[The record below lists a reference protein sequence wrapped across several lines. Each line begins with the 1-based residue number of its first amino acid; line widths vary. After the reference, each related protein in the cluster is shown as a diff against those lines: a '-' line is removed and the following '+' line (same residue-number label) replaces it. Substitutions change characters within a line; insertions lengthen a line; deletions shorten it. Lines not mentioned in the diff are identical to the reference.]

1 MAEEKFHIKSESPAV
16 DDLMFW
22 SLAGHE
28 ALSRASFYELT
39 VVSKNRAISAT
50 DILGRAFDVVID
62 FSDADGGTHQR
73 HCHGHAVRFVRAQE
87 LGRYFEYRITLR
99 SWFWLLTKRKNSRI
113 FQVKPTLEVFD
124 ATLDDSPIKRVKK
137 TNVDQVIGKHDALR
151 YCVQFEE
158 SDYNFLSRL
167 MEQEGIHYW
176 FDAHDAPGTMY
187 LADASDIAHAALP
200 VTDTLAHVAEQ
211 RSEARFNEI
220 SRWVSATRLDTGKY
234 ASTDSN
240 FKTINTLLGVT
251 ADGSDDC
258 ELADFE
264 SFEFP
269 GGYFH
274 KETSEVVGAVRRD
287 ELIGRRERHWAL
299 TSWPDVAAGR
309 SFKFEGDPDGTR
321 DGEYTVAA
329 CTFFVSHP
337 GYEGLDQAPQ
347 PQPVADLLRAVLA
360 DDPPNM
366 ENLGVIQDLFESAP
380 QLRGDGRDASVFVAT
395 VMPQAMPYRPPRL
408 TPTVRMPGLQS
419 AIVVGP
425 KGQENE
431 PYVDEFGRVKVHFHW
446 DRYDESDEKSTCW
459 VRVSQPWAGKNWGG
473 YFMPRIGQEVLV
485 DFLEGNPNRPVI
497 VGRVYNDD
505 QPIPYQSP
513 TQSGFKTRSTPKGG
527 SGNYNEIMFED
538 KKGAEN
544 INIHAERNMSRSVEA
559 DDSTTVGHDQS
570 VTVENDRTVHTIG
583 NEKREVDKDQRNIV
597 HQHQHTNVT
606 WCQYNNIGQHQQNI
620 IGDKG
625 QFNQIAGKVD
635 MIIGQTLNTNVTGAM
650 TQHSAS
656 LALTSGPV
664 TMGVGSLAITSSG
677 NISVASASDRK
688 DTTGGSHLIAAT
700 SGVKIVSAGDVD
712 LMSYANINQTSTGSN
727 TTVLGSNSSGYL
739 GMSNEANMGL
749 ATSTFLGLQ
758 MGNFMGASIDNA
770 LAISMEN
777 CAGLRMGN
785 VGALDLS
792 LSAFDVDSTGIK
804 VVNPG
809 AGGGAGA
816 GAMIAVSAL
825 AGLGA
830 AAMGVVGVAATLQ
843 QYADAAKALRDTAA
857 ELNDMPVLQA
867 KLNEMASAADR
878 RLRQGRAGVGAA
890 VGAVVGG
897 VLAGPGGVAMGA
909 GLGGAAGDAILP
921 ATVATPPGPPA
932 PHEAPR
938 AAPTQPTPPTAPGE
952 PGPSKGGTGGGS
964 GGG

>member
-28 ALSRASFYELT
+28 SLSRASFYELT

-50 DILGRAFDVVID
+50 EILGRAFDVVID
-62 FSDADGGTHQR
+62 FADADGGTHQR
-73 HCHGHAVRFVRAQE
+73 HCHGHAVRFVRVHE
-87 LGRYFEYRITLR
+87 LGRHFEYRITLR

-158 SDYNFLSRL
+158 TDYNFLSRL

-176 FDAHDAPGTMY
+176 FDAHDAPGTMH

-200 VTDTLAHVAEQ
+200 VSDTLAHVTEQ

-240 FKTINTLLGVT
+240 FKTINTLLSVT
-251 ADGSDDC
+251 ADGSGDC
-258 ELADFE
+258 ELADLE

-274 KETSEVVGAVRRD
+274 KETSDVVGAVRRD
-287 ELIGRRERHWAL
+287 ELVGRRERHWAL
-299 TSWPDVAAGR
+299 TAWPDVAAGR

-321 DGEYTVAA
+321 DGEYTIAA

-337 GYEGLDQAPQ
+337 GYEGLDQSPQ
-347 PQPVADLLRAVLA
+347 LQPVADMLRAVLA
-360 DDPPNM
+360 DDPPNL
-366 ENLGVIQDLFESAP
+366 ENLGIIQDLFESAP
-380 QLRGDGRDASVFVAT
+380 QLRGNGRDASVFVAT

-408 TPTVRMPGLQS
+408 TPTIRMPGLQS

-446 DRYDESDEKSTCW
+446 DRYDERNEKSTCW

-505 QPIPYQSP
+505 QPIPYDSP

-527 SGNYNEIMFED
+527 AGNYNEIMFED

-544 INIHAERNMSRSVEA
+544 INIHAERNMSRSVEV
-559 DDSTTVGHDQS
+559 DDSISIGRDQS
-570 VTVENDRTVHTIG
+570 STVDRDRTALVKRNEKNTVAEVQTNVVGISQSNTIG
-583 NEKREVDKDQRNIV
+583 SGGQKTQVAGFQENIFHAGQKTSV
-597 HQHQHTNVT
+597 VGMQNLIVT
-606 WCQYNNIGQHQQNI
+606 ANQDNAIGGFQKTAVGANMDVGVVGFQTTSV
-620 IGDKG
+620 G
-625 QFNQIAGKVD
+625 AD
-635 MIIGQTLNTNVTGAM
+635 MAYLVTGN
-650 TQHSAS
+650 TKIKSGGERNDV
-656 LALTSGPV
+656 TSGKHAIMA
-664 TMGVGSLAITSSG
+664 TQIKMLANASIDMMAVGDI
-677 NISVASASDRK
+677 N
-688 DTTGGSHLIAAT
+688 AT
-700 SGVKIVSAGDVD
+700 SV
-712 LMSYANINQTSTGSN
+712 GSN
-727 TTVLGSNSSGYL
+727 TTVLGSNSSGYI
-739 GMSNEANMGL
+739 GSNSEANLGITRSTFMGL
-749 ATSTFLGLQ
+749 SL
-758 MGNFMGASIDNA
+758 SNA
-770 LAISMEN
+770 LALDVSNFLGVQMEN
-777 CAGLRMGN
+777 TAAVKMSNTGGPDLTQEPLSIDLATVKIINSGAG
-785 VGALDLS
+785 A
-792 LSAFDVDSTGIK
+792 
-804 VVNPG
+804 G
-809 AGGGAGA
+809 AGGGAAAA
-816 GAMIAVSAL
+816 GQVT
-825 AGLGA
+825 AGVFGA
-830 AAMGVVGVAATLQ
+830 AAAIRGIFDVKATFTQYEQAAKDL
-843 QYADAAKALRDTAA
+843 DAAAIEAGQQGLTNLSSRLAR
-857 ELNDMPVLQA
+857 L
-867 KLNEMASAADR
+867 SAIATR
-878 RLRQGRAGVGAA
+878 RRTE
-890 VGAVVGG
+890 
-897 VLAGPGGVAMGA
+897 GVAMAVGGPIWLA
-909 GLGGAAGDAILP
+909 AGAAAEMTGGTQATSSSDAIKAEGAPENGPMP
-921 ATVATPPGPPA
+921 AAGAAPA
-932 PHEAPR
+932 RP
-938 AAPTQPTPPTAPGE
+938 AAPTIAQPPAMPPPPPRYVPPEG
-952 PGPSKGGTGGGS
+952 
-964 GGG
+964 

>member
-28 ALSRASFYELT
+28 SLSRASFYELT

-50 DILGRAFDVVID
+50 DILGRAFDVMID
-62 FSDADGGTHQR
+62 FADADGGTHQR
-73 HCHGHAVRFVRAQE
+73 HCHGHAVRFVRVHE
-87 LGRYFEYRITLR
+87 LGRHFEYRITLR

-158 SDYNFLSRL
+158 TDYNFLSRL

-200 VTDTLAHVAEQ
+200 VADTLAHVTEQ

-240 FKTINTLLGVT
+240 FKTINTLLSVT
-251 ADGSDDC
+251 ADGSGDC

-274 KETSEVVGAVRRD
+274 KETSDVVGAVRRD
-287 ELIGRRERHWAL
+287 ELVGRRERHWAL
-299 TSWPDVAAGR
+299 TAWPDVAAGR

-321 DGEYTVAA
+321 DGEYTIAA

-347 PQPVADLLRAVLA
+347 LQPVADMLRAVLA
-360 DDPPNM
+360 DDPPNL
-366 ENLGVIQDLFESAP
+366 ENLGIIQDLFESAP
-380 QLRGDGRDASVFVAT
+380 QLRGDGRDASVFVTT

-408 TPTVRMPGLQS
+408 TPFVKMPGLQS

-446 DRYDESDEKSTCW
+446 DRYDERDEKSTCW
-459 VRVSQPWAGKNWGG
+459 VRVSQPWAGKSWGG

-505 QPIPYQSP
+505 QPIPYESP

-527 SGNYNEIMFED
+527 AGNYNEIMFED

-544 INIHAERNMSRSVEA
+544 INIHAERNMSRSVEV
-559 DDSTTVGHDQS
+559 DDSISIGRDQS
-570 VTVENDRTVHTIG
+570 STVDRDRTALVKRNEKNTVAEVQTNVVGISQSNTIG
-583 NEKREVDKDQRNIV
+583 SGGQKTQVAGFQENIFHAGQKTSVVGMQNLTVTANQDNAIGGFQKTVVGANMDVGVVGFQTTSVGADSALLVTGNTKIQSGGVRNDVTGGKHAIMANEIKLVS
-597 HQHQHTNVT
+597 
-606 WCQYNNIGQHQQNI
+606 
-620 IGDKG
+620 
-625 QFNQIAGKVD
+625 
-635 MIIGQTLNTNVTGAM
+635 NTN
-650 TQHSAS
+650 
-656 LALTSGPV
+656 
-664 TMGVGSLAITSSG
+664 IE
-677 NISVASASDRK
+677 
-688 DTTGGSHLIAAT
+688 
-700 SGVKIVSAGDVD
+700 
-712 LMSYANINQTSTGSN
+712 LMAVANINATSVGSN
-727 TTVLGSNSSGYL
+727 TTVLGTNSSGYIGSNSEANL
-739 GMSNEANMGL
+739 GMNR
-749 ATSTFLGLQ
+749 STFIGLN
-758 MGNFMGASIDNA
+758 MSNA
-770 LAISMEN
+770 LAVDISNFLGAQIEN
-777 CAGLRMGN
+777 TAAVRLTN
-785 VGALDLS
+785 VAAACIS
-792 LSAFDVDSTGIK
+792 QKTIDVNLTTLEVI
-804 VVNPG
+804 
-809 AGGGAGA
+809 GGGAGA
-816 GAMIAVSAL
+816 GAAAASSTAGMVAGFAIGAASVV
-825 AGLGA
+825 AGLFD
-830 AAMGVVGVAATLQ
+830 VAATFE
-843 QYADAAKALRDTAA
+843 QYEKAEADLKAAAAEANAQGLTALGSRLGRLADIASRRRTEGALAAIPLVGGVAVAGAELLGGTAA
-857 ELNDMPVLQA
+857 E
-867 KLNEMASAADR
+867 ASGDALGKAPHAA
-878 RLRQGRAGVGAA
+878 AGAA
-890 VGAVVGG
+890 PALPAAPVIPAVPPIPAAPPRYVP
-897 VLAGPGGVAMGA
+897 PGG
-909 GLGGAAGDAILP
+909 
-921 ATVATPPGPPA
+921 
-932 PHEAPR
+932 
-938 AAPTQPTPPTAPGE
+938 
-952 PGPSKGGTGGGS
+952 
-964 GGG
+964 